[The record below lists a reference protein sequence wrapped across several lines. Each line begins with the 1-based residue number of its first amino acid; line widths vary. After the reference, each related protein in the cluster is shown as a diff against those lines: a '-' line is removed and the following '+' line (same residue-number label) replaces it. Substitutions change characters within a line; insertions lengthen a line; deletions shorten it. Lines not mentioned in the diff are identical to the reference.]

1 MDKTK
6 YTKRIYKENMRFK
19 EYVDKLLADS
29 NDYNKEPDIW
39 ENETVYDVAQY
50 YESMSKTGIGVLH
63 GTVKLKC
70 SCEEEDKSC

>member
-6 YTKRIYKENMRFK
+6 YTKRIYKENMQFK

-63 GTVKLKC
+63 STVKLKY